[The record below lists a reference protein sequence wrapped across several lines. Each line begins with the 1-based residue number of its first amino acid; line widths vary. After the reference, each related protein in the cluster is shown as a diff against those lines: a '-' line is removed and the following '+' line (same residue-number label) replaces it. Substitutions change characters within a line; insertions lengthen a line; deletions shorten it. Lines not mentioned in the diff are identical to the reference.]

1 MAISLL
7 PDDYTI
13 TFNIMDWVESR
24 LDDDDG
30 ITDANKKEVAEYI
43 RQNFSISPMY
53 KEFEHCANWYLNS
66 TPD

>member
-1 MAISLL
+1 MNYPL
-7 PDDYTI
+7 PPDHYTI

-43 RQNFSISPMY
+43 LQNLSTSPMY
-53 KEFEHCANWYLNS
+53 REFEHCANWYLNS
-66 TPD
+66 TPN